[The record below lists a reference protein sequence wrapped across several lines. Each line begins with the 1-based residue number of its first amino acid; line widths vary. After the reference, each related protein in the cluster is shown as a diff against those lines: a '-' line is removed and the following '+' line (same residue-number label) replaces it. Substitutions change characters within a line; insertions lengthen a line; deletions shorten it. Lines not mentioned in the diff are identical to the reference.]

1 MTRDPSSPDDFSA
14 EERLGLDAWEAPPPP
29 MGLSADVLRRL
40 DAIDAVP
47 TRPGAM
53 RRGRPGRAF
62 AWGAVGLALAASL
75 ALWLWP
81 RGQVFERQIEAK
93 GRVTAAIG
101 ERGVLVA
108 ENDSELHFR
117 VEPDGATRVEQGR
130 GDVFYRVEPGA
141 AFVVATPL
149 GDLTV
154 TGTCLRVAMTQGQ
167 DTSETMN
174 DKSARTAVKT
184 GRSVR
189 ELTGAALL
197 GAAATSVIFVTVF
210 EGRVDAAT
218 PTEKTTIEAGQTGTL
233 RPDGTLVV
241 VESGSPRGQHAVPAP
256 EISAPQVPEVAEK
269 VQVPAVEVPA
279 VAARTPSATPES
291 DAERAQREQLE
302 SKVASL
308 ERELA
313 KTRRLAEKIK
323 TYDLQPE
330 TLQKMA
336 KRCELRWDHPS
347 LRVDRPVKLD
357 DDTVKAA
364 SISESER
371 PAIEE
376 VVGRVNTETLA
387 ELRRLYTLVTGDDQ
401 VENLAP
407 EAMLAEIN
415 DKSEH
420 RDLRLAFERLS
431 AERAGLQPA
440 PAEGVE
446 LSPVEQVYR
455 LLTSVGDRLEAELA
469 AKVGPER
476 ARQMRDAHDGWG
488 SASRSSYGCPERT
501 P

>member
-1 MTRDPSSPDDFSA
+1 MTRDPSPQDDLSP
-14 EERLGLDAWEAPPPP
+14 EERLALAAWEAPPPP
-29 MGLSADVLRRL
+29 PGLSARVLDQL
-40 DAIDAVP
+40 DSLEQVP
-47 TRPGAM
+47 PRARPGAM
-53 RRGRPGRAF
+53 RRQRPGRAF
-62 AWGAVGLALAASL
+62 AWGAVGLALAAGL
-75 ALWLWP
+75 ALALWP
-81 RGQVFERQIEAK
+81 RGKVFEQQIDA
-93 GRVTAAIG
+93 GSRVTVAIG

-108 ENDSELHFR
+108 EKGSELHFR

-141 AFVVATPL
+141 AFSVATPL
-149 GDLTV
+149 GELTV
-154 TGTCLRVAMTQGQ
+154 TGTCLRVAMTQ
-167 DTSETMN
+167 DTSEMTMQN
-174 DKSARTAVKT
+174 NGKRAG

-197 GAAATSVIFVTVF
+197 GAAATSVLFVTVF

-218 PTEKTTIEAGQTGTL
+218 PTEKATIEAGQTGTL

-241 VESGSPRGQHAVPAP
+241 VESGAPTFKPEAEPTPAVPDVQP
-256 EISAPQVPEVAEK
+256 PEVAEK
-269 VQVPAVEVPA
+269 VEAPTVKAPEAAPPAPA
-279 VAARTPSATPES
+279 PTPES
-291 DAERAQREQLE
+291 DAQRAQREQLE

-308 ERELA
+308 ERELV
-313 KTRRLAEKIK
+313 KTRRLAEKTK

-336 KRCELRWDHPS
+336 TRCELRWDHPS

-357 DDTVKAA
+357 DETVKAA
-364 SISESER
+364 SLSESER
-371 PAIEE
+371 PVVEE
-376 VVGRVNTETLA
+376 VFRRTNEETLA
-387 ELRRLYTLVTGDDQ
+387 ELRRLYTVVTGDDQ
-401 VENLAP
+401 VDNLAP

-446 LSPVEQVYR
+446 QSAVEQVYR
-455 LLTSVGDRLEAELA
+455 LLTSVGDRLETELS